1 MQVEDFLLLDAT
13 VARSNKSDSEEDIG
27 ELSEICCIITH
38 LYSTLEDDLELIQ
51 DDEMLG
57 DASDSSWRNRP
68 LIAEDDSA
76 EDLKKIAA
84 DINTHHARSRA
95 QARPSDDNDDSIWQ
109 LDAVMYCFSM
119 PVNVASNQLEYE
131 CLLEHCYRITE
142 LSS

>member
-1 MQVEDFLLLDAT
+1 MQVEDFLLLEAT
-13 VARSNKSDSEEDIG
+13 VACSNKSDSQEGIV

-38 LYSTLEDDLELIQ
+38 LYSTLEDNLELIQ
-51 DDEMLG
+51 DDETL
-57 DASDSSWRNRP
+57 DDISVSSWRNCP
-68 LIAEDDSA
+68 LVTEDDSA

-84 DINTHHARSRA
+84 DINTCQARSCA
-95 QARPSDDNDDSIWQ
+95 QAKPSDDNDDLSQQ
-109 LDAVMYCFSM
+109 LDVVMYCFSV